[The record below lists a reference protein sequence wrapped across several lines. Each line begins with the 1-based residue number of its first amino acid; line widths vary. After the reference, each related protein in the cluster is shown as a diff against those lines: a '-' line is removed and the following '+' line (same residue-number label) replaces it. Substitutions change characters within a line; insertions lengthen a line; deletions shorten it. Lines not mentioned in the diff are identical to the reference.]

1 MFETTEFLCKSFV
14 LAGVLMLS
22 SQTADLFDKP
32 EHPPIIDGMT
42 TIQPSGLDLEV
53 SQCKKSPDCLKM
65 AEALYFES
73 RSEGWDG
80 MLAVANVI
88 KNRVESK
95 RFRNTVVD
103 VIEKPYQFSYVHE
116 VEDKSIED
124 QESYRKALI
133 ISKRVLTGRVED
145 NTMNSTHYL
154 NPKKLKRLPRW
165 AREFERTIVVNNHH
179 FFKMEG

>member
-14 LAGVLMLS
+14 LAGFFMLS
-22 SQTADLFDKP
+22 SQTIDLFDKP
-32 EHPPIIDGMT
+32 EQPSMIDGMT
-42 TIQPSGLDLEV
+42 TVQPSGMDWEV
-53 SQCKKSPDCLKM
+53 SQCKKSQDCLKM

-80 MLAVANVI
+80 MVAVANVI

-95 RFRNTVVD
+95 RFRDSVVD
-103 VIEKPYQFSYVHE
+103 VVEKPYQFSYVHE
-116 VEDKSIED
+116 VEDKSIKD
-124 QESYRKALI
+124 QHSYRKALI
-133 ISKRVLTGRVED
+133 ISKRVLTGRIKD
-145 NTMNSTHYL
+145 TTMNSTHYL

-165 AREFERTIVVNNHH
+165 AKEFERTIVVNNHH